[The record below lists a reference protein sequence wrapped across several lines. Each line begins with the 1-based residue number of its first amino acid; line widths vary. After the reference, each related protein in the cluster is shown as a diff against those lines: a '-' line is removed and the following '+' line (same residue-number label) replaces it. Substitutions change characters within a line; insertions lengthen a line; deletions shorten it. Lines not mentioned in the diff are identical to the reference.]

1 MLEIGTYVH
10 DLKSYFH
17 SIQFYH
23 SQIIYTVIHLYV
35 DSTNKN
41 LNLIHPHKMVE
52 NLKDISTLIF
62 SVLILLN
69 FMILP
74 VYLGR
79 FGQKFAH
86 SHCYFSKIGN

>member
-1 MLEIGTYVH
+1 MYISQGVTLKIDIDFRHIKMLEIGTYVH

-17 SIQFYH
+17 SIQFYD

-52 NLKDISTLIF
+52 NLKD
-62 SVLILLN
+62 
-69 FMILP
+69 
-74 VYLGR
+74 
-79 FGQKFAH
+79 
-86 SHCYFSKIGN
+86 